1 MTDPQIDTSLWKLW
15 LRLSDTH
22 LTTMMIGPES
32 VESSVRFSVTELQ
45 PASTPLRS
53 LEEAVY
59 ATPML
64 PADFASV
71 SVMIDTPDFALMPPV
86 KDQATA
92 EMVARALMPD
102 APESNEPVA
111 AAPFGLNRE
120 VALTMLCDTQQLNF
134 LRRTFANPLITHP
147 LAAVGQYLA
156 HINYS
161 AGDPRRAWAIMT
173 DDRLLIFCFGT
184 DGQITFANRYAIGS
198 ESDAAYFILAALP
211 TDCRLMIG
219 GPSALR
225 NAVAELLRP
234 YVDPVL
240 PITLSANLLHLLGA
254 APTAPLDILMLT
266 QI

>member
-15 LRLSDTH
+15 LRLSNTS
-22 LTTMMIGPES
+22 LTTIMIGPES

-59 ATPML
+59 STPML

-71 SVMIDTPDFALMPPV
+71 VVMIDTPDFALMPPV
-86 KDQATA
+86 DSTTA
-92 EMVARALMPD
+92 EMAARTLMPD
-102 APESNEPVA
+102 ALEGSEPITS
-111 AAPFGLNRE
+111 APLGLNQE
-120 VALTMLCDTQQLNF
+120 VALTMLYDAQQLNF

-147 LAAVGQYLA
+147 LAAVGQYLS

-173 DDRLLIFCFGT
+173 ADTLLMFCFDTNGR
-184 DGQITFANRYAIGS
+184 ITFANRYAIGS

-234 YVDPVL
+234 YVDPVM

-254 APTAPLDILMLT
+254 APTASLDILMLT